1 LQRGPVLTGPPNKLG
16 KTPNKLGSPSQIPG
30 MMEVMFRNK
39 KVSVIGL
46 GKTGVSA
53 ANLLSE
59 LGARVFVS
67 DISPE
72 NEIAGILKTL
82 KNDISYETGKHT
94 ERVLDAELIIR
105 SPGAPSDLPILTNAK
120 EKQIPVWS
128 ELELA
133 TRLINPK
140 LLIAITGTNGKTT
153 TTLLTGEILKNA
165 GLKTIVAGN
174 IGRPLSDF
182 VHEIDSSTVVVLEV
196 SSYQLENVI
205 DFKPDICCI
214 LNIKPD
220 HIEHHKTMENY
231 IEAKT
236 HIFKNQESRDYCI
249 LNYNDDISRNR
260 IEKNGGTIVF
270 FSKDSVLKNGI
281 YCINGTF
288 FGNLKSQDWTFTPKL
303 IIPGE
308 HNVENALASSAI
320 AALVG
325 VPKNVIES
333 TLNNFRGVE
342 HRLEFVRELN
352 RVKYINDSK
361 STNVDSTV
369 VALKSFNSPIVL
381 IMGGRDKGFPY
392 KPLLGLV
399 KDKVRLLLLI
409 GESAE
414 KIHKELNNSTEIIHC
429 GDLKTAV
436 QKSYEKS
443 GPGDIVLFSPGGSSF
458 DQFKNFEDRGN
469 RFKEYI
475 NCL

>member
-1 LQRGPVLTGPPNKLG
+1 
-16 KTPNKLGSPSQIPG
+16 
-30 MMEVMFRNK
+30 MMEVMFKNK

-67 DISPE
+67 EISPE
-72 NEIAGILKTL
+72 NEIADILKTI
-82 KNDISYETGKHT
+82 KNDISYEAGKHT
-94 ERVLDAELIIR
+94 DRILDAELIIR
-105 SPGAPSDLPILTNAK
+105 SPGIPSDLPILTNAK

-128 ELELA
+128 EIELA
-133 TRLINPK
+133 SRLINPK

-153 TTLLTGEILKNA
+153 TTTLTGEILKNA

-174 IGRPLSDF
+174 IGKPLSGV

-220 HIEHHKTMENY
+220 HIEHHKTMKNY

-236 HIFKNQESRDYCI
+236 HIFKNQESKDYCI
-249 LNYNDDISRNR
+249 LNYNDDISRKR
-260 IEKNGGTIVF
+260 IERNGGTIVF
-270 FSKDSVLKNGI
+270 FSKDSELRRGVYCKNGI
-281 YCINGTF
+281 F
-288 FGNLKSQDWTFTPKL
+288 FGNLKSQSFTFTPKL

-320 AALVG
+320 AALCDVS
-325 VPKNVIES
+325 KDVIES

-361 STNVDSTV
+361 STNLDSTI
-369 VALKSFNSPIVL
+369 VALKSFNHPMVL
-381 IMGGRDKGFPY
+381 IMGGRDKGFSY
-392 KPLLGLV
+392 GPLFSLV
-399 KDKVRLLLLI
+399 KDKVKTLLLI

-436 QKSYEKS
+436 QKAYEKS
-443 GPGDIVLFSPGGSSF
+443 KPGDIVL
-458 DQFKNFEDRGN
+458 
-469 RFKEYI
+469 
-475 NCL
+475 L